1 MDCGELCPHPAQK
14 KSTETSFHINHMTC
28 WEQSSGGG
36 GGSLD
41 SVQNGHKFFTPE
53 IHSPTS
59 TSSTSVLVTQTTIPL
74 RAMPGV
80 NPRGGR
86 KMEASPRAKT

>member
-1 MDCGELCPHPAQK
+1 
-14 KSTETSFHINHMTC
+14 MTR

-41 SVQNGHKFFTPE
+41 SVQKGHKFLTPE

-59 TSSTSVLVTQTTIPL
+59 TSSTRVLVTQTT
-74 RAMPGV
+74 M